1 MSFSVG
7 TAFEQFC
14 SNLRFSDAKVSTI
27 STRYHAITKRINTDY
42 WNSFSDI
49 THSFYVESYGRDT
62 EILTSDID
70 MLVQLP
76 AITYQKFN
84 ACSSNG
90 QSALLQEV
98 KKYLKKRILLQDQK
112 LMDK

>member
-1 MSFSVG
+1 MGFNVG
-7 TAFEQFC
+7 PAFEQFC
-14 SNLRFSDAKVSTI
+14 SNLRFSDAKVSAI

-42 WNSFSDI
+42 WNSFSDE
-49 THSFYVESYGRDT
+49 THSFYVGSYGRDT

-76 AITYQKFN
+76 AETYQKFN
-84 ACSSNG
+84 AYSSNG

-98 KKYLKKRILLQDQK
+98 KNVLAKTYSS
-112 LMDK
+112 